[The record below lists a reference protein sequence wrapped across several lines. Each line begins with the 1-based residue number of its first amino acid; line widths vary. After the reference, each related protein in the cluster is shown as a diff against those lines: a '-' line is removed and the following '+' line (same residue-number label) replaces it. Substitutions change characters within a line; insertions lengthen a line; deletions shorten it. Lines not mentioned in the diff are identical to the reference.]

1 MIANVMM
8 NKTKEKIIKPG
19 IKVTFKIKL
28 LKYHRKIRIRVHDK
42 MALPPV
48 E

>member
-1 MIANVMM
+1 MMASVMM

-19 IKVTFKIKL
+19 IMVTFKIKL